1 MPMKSTFLSIHLVLC
16 ILITKLAIT
25 GASIKSRLW
34 LNDIDLSKLTTLY
47 LVQLHAPDEGAL
59 EAKVS
64 GCGGG

>member
-34 LNDIDLSKLTTLY
+34 LNDIDLCKT
-47 LVQLHAPDEGAL
+47 DDAL
-59 EAKVS
+59 S
-64 GCGGG
+64 GTATCAG